1 MFLSLRPS
9 KGNECF
15 TVSVSSAL
23 LGCIK
28 LFAFPRCVPSAS
40 PPSSARLSSI
50 PFLSPFLRS
59 IQGSASVARV
69 VIYIY
74 SSSNTIQRTLQ
85 TLHIPLTPYAQAYLN
100 IFNGFL
106 LQLFRAPHTASSS
119 YVGPACPS
127 HAKFP
132 STGYALKLRLIRP
145 SCVLHPSI
153 ILTSQL
159 ELTSIIQV
167 FMSTIQSPEL
177 ASHTQSL
184 RHVVHVLTHT
194 ITHAIRLLCFQLLC
208 TLLPFIVASTTLTKI
223 PPRPLIPRGR
233 RRSGRRS
240 APHCPSYPQPP
251 RHCAVADLPS

>member
-1 MFLSLRPS
+1 M
-9 KGNECF
+9 
-15 TVSVSSAL
+15 
-23 LGCIK
+23 
-28 LFAFPRCVPSAS
+28 
-40 PPSSARLSSI
+40 
-50 PFLSPFLRS
+50 
-59 IQGSASVARV
+59 
-69 VIYIY
+69 IYIY

-223 PPRPLIPRGR
+223 PPRPPHPSRTQTQWSSFRPPLPLISPTSPAWR
-233 RRSGRRS
+233 RRRPPLLSDPSKGKPYFSS
-240 APHCPSYPQPP
+240 APPCNTSVTHSARLPKALASIPTASTGLVIALAETRRRQPYLYNYTL
-251 RHCAVADLPS
+251 HYVFHA